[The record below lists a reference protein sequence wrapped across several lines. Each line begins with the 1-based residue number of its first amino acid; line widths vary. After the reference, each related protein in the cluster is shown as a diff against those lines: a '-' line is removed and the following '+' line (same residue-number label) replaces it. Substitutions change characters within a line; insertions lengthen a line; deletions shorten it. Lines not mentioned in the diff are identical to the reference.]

1 MQEAIKTGDLVTLK
15 PFAHRRSWEK
25 VGRVQWT
32 RGSYAAVRW
41 VELDRE
47 TAEEDLSSLPVTQ
60 RSLAELEVFSEEDA
74 VTIRSPRPV
83 PAEPW

>member
-41 VELDRE
+41 VELDRGIP
-47 TAEEDLSSLPVTQ
+47 EEDFSRLPVTQ
-60 RSLAELEVFSEEDA
+60 RSLGELEVFSEEDG
-74 VTIRSPRPV
+74 TIRSSRPI